1 MMRVVQ
7 HEMGASRRSMQDMF
21 DAVINDGIKR
31 GQGYEDLKNLA
42 SITSSVGF
50 EDVSTD
56 VVSSDRVSET
66 RPDFNRAVVGA
77 IGGMM
82 EMFKKM
88 DGGQG
93 YWNSEE
99 PAKMLENVTNDAKDG
114 KAYYRAELMVV
125 TARKGSG

>member
-1 MMRVVQ
+1 
-7 HEMGASRRSMQDMF
+7 MQDMF
-21 DAVINDGIKR
+21 DTVINDGIKR
-31 GQGYEDLKNLA
+31 GQGYEDLKNLPSIA
-42 SITSSVGF
+42 SNVGF

-88 DGGQG
+88 DGGKG
-93 YWNSEE
+93 YWSSDEA
-99 PAKMLENVTNDAKDG
+99 AKMLADVTKVASDG
-114 KAYYRAELMVV
+114 KAYYRADLNVV
-125 TARKGSG
+125 TAQRPG